1 MKKYLCI
8 LVAATQIASCATYE
22 KRAIPFKHPET
33 YYNFQNASGL
43 LIGAEAFTDK
53 KSAGEIFGFDIRGA
67 GILPVQVVFEN
78 KSGQNAEVIS
88 GQTFLIDKTGNYWK
102 ILSFRDA
109 VNRVEQATSSGA
121 IAEGTGKGAAV
132 GASIGALLG
141 LAIGVV
147 SGRGAGEAVLKGG
160 VLGGAGGAVIG
171 GAGKAG
177 DSGSREYGIAGDLR
191 EKGIEGKV
199 LTKNSIANGFIFFP
213 GEALSASELRLQI
226 RFISSGVSE
235 TIKLKVQ

>member
-1 MKKYLCI
+1 MKKFICI
-8 LVAATQIASCATYE
+8 LLAAIQIASCATYE
-22 KRAIPFKHPET
+22 KRVIPFKHPES
-33 YYNFQNASGL
+33 YANLQNASGL

-53 KSAGEIFGFDIRGA
+53 KTAAEIFGFDIRGA

-102 ILSFRDA
+102 ILSSRDA
-109 VNRVEQATSSGA
+109 VSRVEQTTSSGA

-147 SGRGAGEAVLKGG
+147 SGRNAGEAVLKGG

-171 GAGKAG
+171 GAGSA
-177 DSGSREYGIAGDLR
+177 DDRGSREYGIAGDLR

-199 LTKNSIANGFIFFP
+199 LAKNSIASGFIFFP

-226 RFISSGVSE
+226 RFVSSGEVA
-235 TIKLKVQ
+235 TLKLKVQ